1 MSAED
6 SAAWCAVIK
15 AGTPALMMLVPAL
28 MMLVVGALLGWWMW
42 LERRKE
48 D

>member
-1 MSAED
+1 MTAEE

-15 AGTPALMMLVPAL
+15 AGTPALMMLAAGI
-28 MMLVVGALLGWWMW
+28 LVGWLAW
-42 LERRKE
+42 LILRKE

>member
-15 AGTPALMMLVPAL
+15 AGTPALMMLVI
-28 MMLVVGALLGWWMW
+28 GALVGWWIW
-42 LERRKE
+42 LILRKE